1 MQKADYAK
9 IASFYD
15 KGTSLSQQKT
25 DLWLGLI
32 SRYTRATTGAKMLDL
47 GCGTGRFALPI
58 ARELGFRVTGAD
70 AFEEM
75 LAKAR
80 EKDTTGLV
88 AWERQEA
95 ERLTYVDDSFDV
107 VFTSHL
113 VHHLDSPLTAIREC
127 KRVLKTPGTLLVRY
141 GAIEQIRGDV
151 VHTLFPEALAIDEAR
166 TPTVKAVE
174 AWLREAG
181 FTDVTS
187 EETVQQSYGAGTERL
202 NAIKFKNTSIL
213 TLISQKAYEA
223 GIQALVE
230 YIENNANDPWLLFD
244 RLTLTIGF
252 KN

>member
-15 KGTSLSQQKT
+15 KGTSLSQQNS
-25 DLWLGLI
+25 DRWLELV
-32 SRYTRATTGAKMLDL
+32 SKYSKATAGAKVLDL
-47 GCGTGRFALPI
+47 GCGTGRFALPM
-58 ARELGFRVTGAD
+58 AHELGFRMTGAD

-88 AWERQEA
+88 VWDRQEA
-95 ERLTYVDDSFDV
+95 ERLTYADDSFDV
-107 VFTSHL
+107 VFMSHL
-113 VHHLDSPLTAIREC
+113 VHHLDSPLTAICEC

-166 TPTVKAVE
+166 TPTVKVVE
-174 AWLREAG
+174 TWLREAG
-181 FTDVTS
+181 FTSVTS
-187 EETVQQSYGAGTERL
+187 EEIVQQSYGAGAERL
-202 NAIKFKNTSIL
+202 NATKFKNTSIL
-213 TLISQKAYEA
+213 TLISQKAYET
-223 GIQALVE
+223 GFQALAEHVKSKPD
-230 YIENNANDPWLLFD
+230 DPWLLFD
-244 RLTLTIGF
+244 RLTLTIGY

>member
-15 KGTSLSQQKT
+15 KGTSLSQQNT
-25 DLWLGLI
+25 NLWLGLI
-32 SRYTRATTGAKMLDL
+32 SKYARATKGAKMLDL

-88 AWERQEA
+88 AWDCQQA
-95 ERLTYVDDSFDV
+95 ERLTYTDSSFDV
-107 VFTSHL
+107 VFMSHL
-113 VHHLDSPLTAIREC
+113 VHHLDSPLTAICEC
-127 KRVLKTPGTLLVRY
+127 KRVLKTPGALLVRY
-141 GAIEQIRGDV
+141 GAIEQIRSDI
-151 VHTLFPEALAIDEAR
+151 VHTLFPEALAIDETR
-166 TPTVKAVE
+166 TPSVKAVE
-174 AWLREAG
+174 TWLREACL
-181 FTDVTS
+181 TSVTS
-187 EETVQQSYGAGTERL
+187 EEITQQSYGTGAERL

-213 TLISQKAYEA
+213 TLISQKAYET
-223 GIQALVE
+223 GFQALAEHVKSKPD
-230 YIENNANDPWLLFD
+230 DPWLLFD
-244 RLTLTIGF
+244 RLTLTIGY